1 MPLSKVN
8 DIHRVVRDRLF
19 ANLWPGTGLCFSIYQ
34 PYDAGP
40 EQLGELFSQGA
51 HFLSVEVRIDEVVK
65 AGPGIH
71 SPNRV
76 FGALEISYHS
86 KDRLDMIGA
95 HNLLE
100 QAGNWYAQQTIDGV
114 RFREFVPTGDG
125 RDRGFQ
131 FYSGTVVFEYET
143 TNQHQGA

>member
-1 MPLSKVN
+1 MPLETVN
-8 DIHRVVRDRLF
+8 DIHRVVRDPLF
-19 ANLWPGTGLCFSIYQ
+19 LNLWPGTGVCFGLHQ

-40 EQLGELFSQGA
+40 EQMGELFSQDNP
-51 HFLSVEVRIDEVVK
+51 FLMVEVRIDDVRK
-65 AGPGIH
+65 SGPGVH
-71 SPNRV
+71 TPNRV
-76 FGALEISYHS
+76 FGGLEISYHS

-100 QAGNWYAQQTIDGV
+100 QAGNWYAQKTIEGV
-114 RFREFVPTGDG
+114 RFREFIPTGDG

-143 TNQHQGA
+143 RNRH